1 MFVTRLASATGAAS
15 WTWSSTS
22 EFLDA
27 AYTGHCNPCGA
38 DIDQRGFG
46 GNKIVLDSTG
56 QVYAAGHGTVSH
68 FQGAIVVKFD
78 RTTGA
83 NLWWNTY
90 GSAGIDGSIFALA
103 VDNMNNIYYA
113 GHAPVVVPGNVVF
126 ADLVIRGSQGGLLW
140 SSPNFAPL
148 QQLPYTYEA
157 IDHVLVDGNGNT
169 YWKMSY
175 NSPTLTNPNLFNED
189 IYQFRGN
196 AVPDGT
202 YLITGLNSG
211 MALDDPGS
219 SHNTGTQMDQW
230 TVNNG
235 ANQKWTLTNLSYN
248 TVRLVNQAS
257 GMSLGVRGG
266 SLSNGAAVEQ
276 NTWTGATSQQWTV
289 VSSGNLGY
297 FTLKNVKSGKVL
309 DVVSA
314 SKTAGA
320 LIDQWPSSGGANQ
333 KWHFQ

>member
-1 MFVTRLASATGAAS
+1 
-15 WTWSSTS
+15 
-22 EFLDA
+22 
-27 AYTGHCNPCGA
+27 
-38 DIDQRGFG
+38 
-46 GNKIVLDSTG
+46 VLDSTG
-56 QVYAAGHGTVSH
+56 QVYAAGHGILSR
-68 FQGAIVVKFD
+68 FQGGIVAKFD
-78 RTTGA
+78 KTTGA
-83 NLWWNTY
+83 NLWWQTY
-90 GSAGIDGSIFALA
+90 GTSGFDGSVFALA
-103 VDNMNNIYYA
+103 VDNMNNIYFA
-113 GHAPVVVPGNVVF
+113 GHAPAISQGNPRF
-126 ADLVIRGSQGGLLW
+126 ADLMISAASGGSLW
-140 SSPNFAPL
+140 SSPSFTPL
-148 QQLPYTYEA
+148 QSLSYTYES

-169 YWKMSY
+169 YWKAAY
-175 NSPTLTNPNLFNED
+175 YSPYPDDPNLSQFNED

-219 SHNTGTQMDQW
+219 SRNTGTQMDQW

-235 ANQKWTLTNLSYN
+235 ANQKWALTNLSYN

-289 VSSGNLGY
+289 VSSGTLGY
-297 FTLKNVKSGKVL
+297 FTLKNVKSGQVL
-309 DVVSA
+309 DVSGA

-320 LIDQWPSSGGANQ
+320 LIDQWPSNAGANQ
-333 KWHFQ
+333 KWSFQ